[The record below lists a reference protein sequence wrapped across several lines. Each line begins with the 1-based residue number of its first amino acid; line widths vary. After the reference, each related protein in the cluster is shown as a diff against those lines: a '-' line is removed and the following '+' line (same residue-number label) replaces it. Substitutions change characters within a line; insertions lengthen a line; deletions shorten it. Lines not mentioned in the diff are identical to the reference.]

1 MILPFTSG
9 CCRDMS
15 VVVHTAGLKKKSKA
29 VNTGVET
36 EGRQKTR
43 PAFIHIYLLGGG
55 SRLSS
60 KL

>member
-1 MILPFTSG
+1 MIFPFTCG
-9 CCRDMS
+9 RCRDTS
-15 VVVHTAGLKKKSKA
+15 VVIHTAGLKKKSKA

-36 EGRQKTR
+36 EGRQKAH
-43 PAFIHIYLLGGG
+43 PIYLLGGG